1 MTAEKEVLMGI
12 SPKLLGE
19 GEHVIATT
27 RTHWKALVLPVIVL
41 ILVSGVA
48 GFLVAI
54 RPDGG
59 AEKPVLWAVII
70 VALAIIVWFTL
81 KPVAL
86 WLSASYTVT
95 NRRLINRSGVFTRRG
110 RDIPLYRINDVKYE
124 KDLLDRML
132 GCGTLVISDASEEGQ
147 SVLHDVPRVED
158 LQLVITNL
166 LFSTDDGADDDGTPP
181 RSPEPRRR

>member
-1 MTAEKEVLMGI
+1 MGI

-19 GEHVIATT
+19 GEHVIVST
-27 RTHWKALVLPVIVL
+27 RTHWKALVIPVIIL
-41 ILVSGVA
+41 IIVCGLA

-54 RPDGG
+54 RPSGG
-59 AEKPVLWAVII
+59 AEKPVLWAVVV
-70 VALAIIVWFTL
+70 VALVAIVWFTL
-81 KPVAL
+81 KPLAL

-95 NRRLINRSGVFTRRG
+95 NRRLINRSGIFTRRG

-124 KDLLDRML
+124 KGLLDRML

-147 SVLHDVPRVED
+147 SVLYDVPNVEE

-181 RSPEPRRR
+181 HSPEPRRR

>member
-1 MTAEKEVLMGI
+1 MGI

-19 GEHVIATT
+19 GEHVIVST

-41 ILVSGVA
+41 ILTCGLA
-48 GFLVAI
+48 GFLSAVA
-54 RPDGG
+54 PDGDVHT
-59 AEKPVLWAVII
+59 PLVWVVVVLA
-70 VALAIIVWFTL
+70 ALAIVWWVIRPFT
-81 KPVAL
+81 L

-124 KDLLDRML
+124 KDLLDRIL
-132 GCGTLVISDASEEGQ
+132 GCGTLVVSDASEEGM
-147 SVLHDVPRVED
+147 STLYDVPNVED

-166 LFSTDDGADDDGTPP
+166 LFANDDGSDDDGTPP
-181 RSPEPRRR
+181 RSPEPHRR